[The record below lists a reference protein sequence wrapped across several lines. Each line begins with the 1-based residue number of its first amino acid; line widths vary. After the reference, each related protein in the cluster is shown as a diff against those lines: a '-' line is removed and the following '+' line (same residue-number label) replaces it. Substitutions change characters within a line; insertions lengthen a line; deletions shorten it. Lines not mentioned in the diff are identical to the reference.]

1 MERTYLSEKMPWL
14 YNETGKGWKFKKG
27 GFVDPTDTGALGLTL
42 DILGDPKT
50 YMAGLGIFKRIGK
63 GLKGLTKA
71 GKEVAEE
78 MSKKGYEELAKKG
91 ISETST
97 KGIEIL
103 SKYGEE
109 LGFTLK
115 KNPDKFF
122 TGIEFMGKE
131 IIPRKYVMMP
141 GRFFDNKMSHLPV
154 LNKFYTGAKHGIQ
167 DVFKLGA
174 DVLRKGK
181 AIGDVAEETAER
193 YLKSEMAMYKN
204 ISNLTRELGDSL
216 FTDYKKLN
224 KLISRNDRE
233 AALSYIRNTIEKA
246 NGRNVGIN
254 VDEIGLDFLD
264 DIVKRFNK
272 ITTKFYKSE
281 KEVTEALGKNMYE
294 ALSGYITHTPSKWG
308 LKAKK
313 SMNKALMRRGS
324 YKMMTHADK
333 GRTLFKFTDADGN
346 IKKGTDLYNN
356 LLEVKP
362 IKGMALDLTQGQ
374 YKTIKNIEDALK
386 KWGYKLEFKPG
397 ARVKKTAGGYFDPV
411 AKKIVI
417 ASKRPSFNDIM
428 AVIDHEVIHNVHFQ
442 YAGLLDMIETF
453 STKKGTRWHQAKTV
467 LDTAKKN
474 ARKEWK
480 GILKANGVDFDKLT
494 PYYKKYYREP
504 TELLAYTASAYNKNP
519 RLIKKLA
526 PKTLES
532 IKAMKKKF
540 NFLDINK
547 LVEEGAEPITGKFID
562 KAGKLWKAERHMR
575 IDEINDMMSGYMKE
589 AAEILHDPSLA
600 KRPYLET
607 NPFEILMKRGKENAN
622 TVARYNFYSDLTS
635 QMGRKGKV
643 RYTHLRDASGRIT
656 KTVKK
661 IDSVIDDATGI
672 KYIDP
677 KIDDLPVG
685 TLLPDFIVEEMKK
698 TVKYLDGDE
707 LPGRILKFYD
717 KVLSEWKGYVYGWY
731 PGSHGRNLIGG
742 AWNNFLANPKWLKFT
757 QHTKPLADASD
768 GKVVINGVEYSYD
781 VIRKEY
787 HKAGILGQTGHL
799 DVNELTKHVNP
810 TRYQRVKNIPITA
823 METVENNLRLP
834 LFLAEVDSGKTFK
847 QAAETVFKYHFD
859 YAPEAL
865 TSIERKFM
873 KRAIPF
879 YKWNRENI
887 PLMLEEFIAQPGKMT
902 GLFKMMRE
910 ATDEKGELMKEFL
923 PSYMEKENAIIRGGE
938 QITGFGLPP
947 IEMLKFFTEPVGSVE
962 SSLTPFAKIHIEVAT
977 NYNTFKDK
985 IISEDVGG
993 EFARSYPAIVKNW
1006 LEWEEASFV
1015 KDKKDISY
1023 SKVNPLKK
1031 YWLYALPTGRLAGIL
1046 SATLD
1051 EKTSNKLLY
1060 ALTNVKTY
1068 KVDMENLKGRAEH
1081 YYNKEIKEILMSA
1094 GMITYYGKPT
1104 KKAKALMRE
1113 SR

>member
-1 MERTYLSEKMPWL
+1 MARLRSSTEGRSTYERYYDALPEKYRKQVEKVEKEKKGTSLFKRITSWLTTGETGGAAYAMLEGKNPVLQYGQDIAGSLKGSGYSNKTYRDVLEKLGMERTYLSEKMPWL

-540 NFLDINK
+540 NFL
-547 LVEEGAEPITGKFID
+547 E
-562 KAGKLWKAERHMR
+562 
-575 IDEINDMMSGYMKE
+575 
-589 AAEILHDPSLA
+589 
-600 KRPYLET
+600 
-607 NPFEILMKRGKENAN
+607 
-622 TVARYNFYSDLTS
+622 
-635 QMGRKGKV
+635 
-643 RYTHLRDASGRIT
+643 
-656 KTVKK
+656 
-661 IDSVIDDATGI
+661 
-672 KYIDP
+672 
-677 KIDDLPVG
+677 
-685 TLLPDFIVEEMKK
+685 
-698 TVKYLDGDE
+698 
-707 LPGRILKFYD
+707 
-717 KVLSEWKGYVYGWY
+717 
-731 PGSHGRNLIGG
+731 
-742 AWNNFLANPKWLKFT
+742 
-757 QHTKPLADASD
+757 
-768 GKVVINGVEYSYD
+768 
-781 VIRKEY
+781 
-787 HKAGILGQTGHL
+787 
-799 DVNELTKHVNP
+799 
-810 TRYQRVKNIPITA
+810 
-823 METVENNLRLP
+823 
-834 LFLAEVDSGKTFK
+834 
-847 QAAETVFKYHFD
+847 
-859 YAPEAL
+859 
-865 TSIERKFM
+865 
-873 KRAIPF
+873 
-879 YKWNRENI
+879 
-887 PLMLEEFIAQPGKMT
+887 
-902 GLFKMMRE
+902 
-910 ATDEKGELMKEFL
+910 
-923 PSYMEKENAIIRGGE
+923 
-938 QITGFGLPP
+938 
-947 IEMLKFFTEPVGSVE
+947 
-962 SSLTPFAKIHIEVAT
+962 
-977 NYNTFKDK
+977 
-985 IISEDVGG
+985 
-993 EFARSYPAIVKNW
+993 
-1006 LEWEEASFV
+1006 
-1015 KDKKDISY
+1015 
-1023 SKVNPLKK
+1023 
-1031 YWLYALPTGRLAGIL
+1031 
-1046 SATLD
+1046 
-1051 EKTSNKLLY
+1051 
-1060 ALTNVKTY
+1060 
-1068 KVDMENLKGRAEH
+1068 
-1081 YYNKEIKEILMSA
+1081 
-1094 GMITYYGKPT
+1094 
-1104 KKAKALMRE
+1104 
-1113 SR
+1113 